1 MASFCKFLE
10 YFFCEWQVF
19 ENFKFKCQPIR
30 KKNMKKT
37 VKSRNIQLMFLS
49 RPMERQAGCA
59 GKTVVID

>member
-1 MASFCKFLE
+1 
-10 YFFCEWQVF
+10 
-19 ENFKFKCQPIR
+19 
-30 KKNMKKT
+30 MKKT